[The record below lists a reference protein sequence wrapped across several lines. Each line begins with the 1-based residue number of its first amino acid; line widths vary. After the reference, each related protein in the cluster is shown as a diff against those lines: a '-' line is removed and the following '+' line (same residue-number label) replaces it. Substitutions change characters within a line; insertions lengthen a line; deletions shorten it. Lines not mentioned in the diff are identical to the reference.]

1 MVTDSQLTFCASLPS
16 REHNRFDRAVAIA
29 EGALARLAVA
39 HFVLLQLRFFPPLI
53 QSRESLIEKRKLG
66 FAAPEV
72 PVPVPVP
79 VICLGGKVYGWTL
92 PETEAPMLL
101 AHQVRH
107 IWRKPTAKPWAT
119 KSGWPIGDRRNRSLM
134 PARS

>member
-1 MVTDSQLTFCASLPS
+1 MTDSQLTFSASLPS
-16 REHNRFDRAVAIA
+16 RERIRFDRAVAIG
-29 EGALARLAVA
+29 EGALAGFALA
-39 HFVLLQLRFFPPLI
+39 HCVLLQLRFLPPLK
-53 QSRESLIEKRKLG
+53 QRGESLIEKRKLG

-72 PVPVPVP
+72 PV
-79 VICLGGKVYGWTL
+79 ISLGRKVYGWTL

-107 IWRKPTAKPWAT
+107 IWRNPIAKPWAT

>member
-1 MVTDSQLTFCASLPS
+1 MRPFA
-16 REHNRFDRAVAIA
+16 
-29 EGALARLAVA
+29 
-39 HFVLLQLRFFPPLI
+39 FFSPPI
-53 QSRESLIEKRKLG
+53 HRGESLIEKRKLE
-66 FAAPEV
+66 FAAPE
-72 PVPVPVP
+72 VP

-92 PETEAPMLL
+92 PETESPMLL

-107 IWRKPTAKPWAT
+107 IWRKATAKPWAT